1 MNYIFHISRGYIN
14 CSGVLLVSKG
24 DILPPITA
32 ENMAKRVFQELDV
45 EALQYNLIT
54 VFSVLFL
61 LLGNVDDAS
70 RCALYFQ
77 AL

>member
-54 VFSVLFL
+54 AFCPFSPA
-61 LLGNVDDAS
+61 GE
-70 RCALYFQ
+70 CG
-77 AL
+77 